1 MANQTRLVLLLLLV
15 SVGVTSWNL
24 RVMRTFASPEE
35 LLANWQSAAE
45 SAQSVQGSVHLWHYD
60 PVWGDKEFAGQ
71 FWYTADQRGA
81 YFYRPLPPGFA
92 EDWQYVEWD
101 KNQIKIVNHH
111 ARTITIIECPL
122 ARRTQIANG
131 LRQKTVIDSS
141 FWGRWA
147 AAMARFY
154 LPSEHLP
161 LILPRE
167 GKFWAD
173 EFQWKPVPGLAT
185 WLTAE
190 PLDADENYQERFD
203 LILDPRTSLPLAV
216 QKHEPGPARSR
227 VVTVVD
233 NLRLNAK
240 SLPNLGQGID
250 ETSPKWKITRE
261 SLPQTAKA
269 E

>member
-1 MANQTRLVLLLLLV
+1 MATRTRLVLCLFLLMLGGTLLC
-15 SVGVTSWNL
+15 L
-24 RVMRTFASPEE
+24 RATRTFSTPEK
-35 LLANWQSAAE
+35 LLANWQRAVE
-45 SAQSVQGSVHLWHYD
+45 SARSVQGSVHLWHYD
-60 PVWGDKEFAGQ
+60 PVWGDKESEGE
-71 FWYTADQRGA
+71 FWYTADHRGA

-101 KNQIKIVNHH
+101 KNQIKIVDHH

-131 LRQKTVIDSS
+131 LRQKTVIHSR

-173 EFQWKPVPGLAT
+173 EFQWKPVPGLPNY
-185 WLTAE
+185 LTAE
-190 PLDADENYQERFD
+190 PLDTDEKYMERFD
-203 LILDPRTSLPLAV
+203 LILDPRTNLPVAV
-216 QKHEPGPARSR
+216 QKHELGPARSR

-240 SLPNLGQGID
+240 SLPNLGQEID